1 MSTGTSTPATPS
13 SATTA
18 AAGPHRIAQIAVIIE
33 ELDRAVAFYRDTL
46 GLRFLFQAPPG
57 MAFFECGGIR
67 LMLTRAEEE
76 GEGIPASGTSVIYY
90 AVPDIRATYAALRA
104 KGVRFEDEPHFIAT
118 LGDRDLWMT
127 FFRDSENNL
136 LALTSEVPR

>member
-1 MSTGTSTPATPS
+1 MSTGASTPATPS
-13 SATTA
+13 AA
-18 AAGPHRIAQIAVIIE
+18 PNAAGLHRIAQIAVIIE
-33 ELDRAVAFYRDTL
+33 DLDRAIAFYRDTL

-57 MAFFECGGIR
+57 MAFFECGGVR
-67 LMLTRAEEE
+67 LMLTRAEEQ
-76 GEGIPASGTSVIYY
+76 GEAIPTSGTSVIYY
-90 AVPDIRATYAALRA
+90 PVSDIRATHASLRA

-127 FFRDSENNL
+127 FFRDSESNL